1 VSRAPGR
8 RERKKLETRDRIL
21 DCAIAL
27 FATHG
32 YHTTTMGDIGECADV
47 ARATVFNYFA
57 RKEDLVVA
65 WFDLRRDELA
75 VVLAE
80 SETSAADTPSRLR
93 GAFRAIAHL
102 FEDDPR
108 AGRAMVRAW
117 LLAGGPLL
125 TPQSDTS
132 QMFADIIRGGQQHG
146 DIAPDVDAD
155 RVGRLLFDAYLGDLY
170 RWVNDDHDQ
179 FALQRNLLATLEIL
193 LTGIA
198 VDELPEQR
206 RRTAVR

>member
-1 VSRAPGR
+1 MSRVLGR

-21 DCAIAL
+21 DCAVAL
-27 FATHG
+27 FATRG
-32 YHTTTMGDIGECADV
+32 YEPTTMGDIGECADV

-75 VVLAE
+75 AVLAE
-80 SETSAADTPSRLR
+80 SETSAAGTPSRLR
-93 GAFRAIAHL
+93 DAFRAIAHL

-132 QMFADIIRGGQQHG
+132 QMFVDIIRRGQQHG
-146 DIAPDVDAD
+146 DIAPDIDAD

-170 RWVNDDHDQ
+170 RWVNDNNDQ

-193 LTGIA
+193 LPGIA
-198 VDELPEQR
+198 VNEVPEQR
-206 RRTAVR
+206 RRTAAR